1 MEGLKIIEKSYNS
14 LLKFKS
20 SITDSSFSTASNLV
34 IMMKNY
40 DMKTQAGIKE
50 AILAVL
56 DVYKDDLGIQNTL
69 KVVSGDKIELKFDKK
84 VDGYK
89 DDLVDSLKTYIDKRS
104 PQLWNTI
111 TNSTT
116 GGGLYGL

>member
-1 MEGLKIIEKSYNS
+1 MIDSCVPSIIFYRLLKEGGNSHMEGLKIIEKSYNS

-56 DVYKDDLGIQNTL
+56 DVYKDDLGVQNTL

-84 VDGYK
+84 G
-89 DDLVDSLKTYIDKRS
+89 
-104 PQLWNTI
+104 
-111 TNSTT
+111 
-116 GGGLYGL
+116 